1 MNIVAS
7 RQPLRAQRLSWLLA
21 AQFLAVAALI
31 NILPIWSVALW
42 LVCATWCWQ
51 CTTKDRKRPGRLLKA
66 LLVILAS
73 SGLYLSFRGS
83 LTVEATVS
91 ILVVAASLK
100 LLELATSR
108 DRWVLIFINYFI
120 IACGFLF
127 RQEITALPIAAFQVL
142 VLISA
147 QQRMYRN
154 AEHGRD
160 ALRSSAI
167 IAAQALPLMLLIFLI
182 FPRIG
187 PLWSMPLP
195 RQSAFTGMSDTVRF
209 GDIAQLS
216 QSGERAFRVEFEGG
230 APSVENLYW
239 RGLVLEK
246 FDGETWR
253 RALWRGNKVAPY
265 QNIAAG
271 LGYTITLEPGVHRW
285 LYSLPVSSISRDD
298 VFQDYAYQ
306 WHPKKPLTGRLRYR
320 AVSNQTTTLEER
332 QASVVERNLYL
343 PRIGNNK
350 AKGLA
355 ASWRQQYADPEDRI
369 AAALRYFG
377 EQEFVYTLSPP
388 LLEDDTVDGFLFGT
402 RQGFCEHFAASFSF
416 LMRAAGVP
424 SRLVVGYQGG
434 EYNSGDGYL
443 LVNQS
448 DAHAWSEV
456 WLEGE
461 GWRRI
466 DPTAA
471 VAPNRIR
478 LGAENLFRNDAGFLS
493 QSPFSLRRF
502 AWATQLRHYMD
513 SINYA
518 WARWVLNYD
527 TETQLGVLQNL
538 LGELNIP
545 RLLLLVG
552 FVVSAFLALVAALTL
567 RREKVNVDAAS
578 KAYQACCKALK
589 KRGLERREGETPEQ
603 FCQRVCEQ
611 QPQYELWI
619 QEVTGLYRQLYYQT
633 VDEQSYK
640 ELLARLKAKRRVV

>member
-1 MNIVAS
+1 M
-7 RQPLRAQRLSWLLA
+7 RAQRLAWLLG
-21 AQFLAVAALI
+21 AQLLAVVGLV

-51 CTTKDRKRPGRLLKA
+51 CVNRDRRRPGWALKA
-66 LLVILAS
+66 LLVVLAS

-100 LLELATSR
+100 LLELATTR

-127 RQEITALPIAAFQVL
+127 RQEITALPIAALQIL
-142 VLISA
+142 VLLSA

-154 AEHGRD
+154 IEQGSGG
-160 ALRSSAI
+160 LRSSAV
-167 IAAQALPLMLLIFLI
+167 IAGQALPLMLLIFLI

-195 RQSAFTGMSDTVRF
+195 QQNGVTGMSDSVRF

-216 QSGERAFRVEFEGG
+216 RSGERAFRVEFEGE
-230 APSVENLYW
+230 PPLTESLYW

-253 RALWRGNKVAPY
+253 RALWRGNKSAPY
-265 QNIAAG
+265 QSINSG
-271 LGYTITLEPGVHRW
+271 LAYTVTLEPGVHRW
-285 LYSLPVSSISRDD
+285 LYSLPVSAIARDD
-298 VFQDYAYQ
+298 VFQDFAYQ
-306 WHPKKPLTGRLRYR
+306 WHPKKPLTGRLRYTARSDQR
-320 AVSNQTTTLEER
+320 ATLEER
-332 QASVVERNLYL
+332 QESVVARNLQL
-343 PRIGNNK
+343 PRRGNSR
-350 AKGLA
+350 AKELA
-355 ASWRQQYADPEDRI
+355 AGWQRDYPNAEDRI

-377 EQEFVYTLSPP
+377 EQNFIYTLSPP
-388 LLEDDTVDGFLFGT
+388 LLEDDTVDGFLFET

-434 EYNSGDGYL
+434 EYNSGDGYM
-443 LVNQS
+443 LVHQS
-448 DAHAWSEV
+448 DAHAWAEV
-456 WLEGE
+456 WVEGE
-461 GWRRI
+461 GWRRV

-478 LGAENLFRNDAGFLS
+478 LGAETLFRNDAAFLS

-502 AWATQLRHYMD
+502 AWATELRHYMD

-527 TETQLGVLQNL
+527 SDTQLSVLQNL

-545 RLLLLVG
+545 RLLMLVAVAVSG
-552 FVVSAFLALVAALTL
+552 FLGLVAALTL
-567 RREKVNVDAAS
+567 RREKVSVDPAS

-589 KRGLERREGETPEQ
+589 KHGVERGEGETPDQ
-603 FCQRVCEQ
+603 FCQRVCVQ
-611 QPQYELWI
+611 QPKHMAWI
-619 QEVTGLYRQLYYQT
+619 QEVTCLYRQLHYQT
-633 VDEQSYK
+633 VDEQSYQ
-640 ELLARLKAKRRVV
+640 ELLARLKMMRRAI